1 MDQKKIRKLKFL
13 VLGSNSQLGKTI
25 SIFLKRK
32 KIKFSVVNKNSLN
45 LLNLKSIKGKLNKQ
59 KKCDILINCAAY
71 TNVDGAENDKISC
84 KKLNADSL
92 KYISEYCNKKKIL
105 LVHFS
110 TDYIF
115 SKKNKPIKETETP
128 KPINFYGLTKNYG
141 EQNIIKSKCNFLI
154 LRISWLYSN
163 YRKNFYLSIAEL
175 LSRKNISVVDDQ
187 FGVPTSTNFVIK
199 NLYEILKK
207 INLDDNIKKI
217 INVCPDGYSSW
228 FIFAK
233 TIKKNI
239 SKKTFKI
246 NAIKSKYFKKIARRP
261 SYSVLDNSLL
271 KMLIKKKKL
280 GDWKYHLKQVIE
292 KS

>member
-25 SIFLKRK
+25 FIFLKRK

-92 KYISEYCNKKKIL
+92 KYISEYCNKKIL

-115 SKKNKPIKETETP
+115 SKK
-128 KPINFYGLTKNYG
+128 
-141 EQNIIKSKCNFLI
+141 
-154 LRISWLYSN
+154 ISL
-163 YRKNFYLSIAEL
+163 
-175 LSRKNISVVDDQ
+175 
-187 FGVPTSTNFVIK
+187 
-199 NLYEILKK
+199 
-207 INLDDNIKKI
+207 
-217 INVCPDGYSSW
+217 
-228 FIFAK
+228 
-233 TIKKNI
+233 
-239 SKKTFKI
+239 
-246 NAIKSKYFKKIARRP
+246 
-261 SYSVLDNSLL
+261 
-271 KMLIKKKKL
+271 
-280 GDWKYHLKQVIE
+280 
-292 KS
+292 